1 MSKADQDCYKNAF
14 KFKLEMFD
22 LWFRSSLEEFPEIEI
37 ERVTKLETYVKS
49 NDFYYFLSDE
59 DDREF
64 SIRFSFKYNSYKTL
78 SEFDLYNFPMRGE
91 QRYITSWTFTSA
103 EKFFEMLRMVK
114 KVKKIDFTN
123 LHHTLEKLYENEQIQ
138 SD

>member
-22 LWFRSSLEEFPEIEI
+22 LWFRTSLEEFPEIKI
-37 ERVTKLETYVKS
+37 KRVTKLETYVKS

-59 DDREF
+59 DDRIF

-78 SEFDLYNFPMRGE
+78 SEFDLYNFPMCGVK
-91 QRYITSWTFTSA
+91 RYITTSWKFTSA

-114 KVKKIDFTN
+114 KVQKN
-123 LHHTLEKLYENEQIQ
+123 
-138 SD
+138 